1 VVAAASLA
9 TALLAPAAPA
19 RGADVRFRGLLDL
32 VATGRGPAVEHN
44 VLTRDDSAF
53 DPYGLRLFADA
64 VVSPRLQGF
73 AQVVL
78 RDATEPYVDGAYL
91 VYTPLPARD
100 LHVLAGKLPWA
111 VGTWGPRTYSSKNPL
126 VSSPLM
132 YQHHTSLL
140 FYEIVPDADALLGAA
155 GTGSY
160 GVNYFGYAE
169 GLGMPMVDD
178 SYWDV
183 GVTVAGSE
191 RPLEYA
197 LGVTAGT
204 PGWGSTEVDENSGK
218 SLLGRV
224 GLAPL
229 PWLRV
234 GVSGS
239 VGPYLHAE
247 LDPGLPPGRTAND
260 YDQRLVMA
268 DAELLFDRL
277 ELRAEGAR
285 NVWETPTVGDLEVES
300 GYVEAKVATSFGAY
314 AAGRFDVLRFG
325 EIADSGGTHRPWDHD
340 VTRIEAG
347 VGYRFTRD
355 VLAKVIVQ
363 HTTIERGG
371 TAGDRVL
378 SLVAAQLSVGF

>member
-1 VVAAASLA
+1 
-9 TALLAPAAPA
+9 
-19 RGADVRFRGLLDL
+19 
-32 VATGRGPAVEHN
+32 
-44 VLTRDDSAF
+44 
-53 DPYGLRLFADA
+53 
-64 VVSPRLQGF
+64 
-73 AQVVL
+73 
-78 RDATEPYVDGAYL
+78 
-91 VYTPLPARD
+91 
-100 LHVLAGKLPWA
+100 
-111 VGTWGPRTYSSKNPL
+111 
-126 VSSPLM
+126 M

-325 EIADSGGTHRPWDHD
+325 EIADSGGTLRPWDHD